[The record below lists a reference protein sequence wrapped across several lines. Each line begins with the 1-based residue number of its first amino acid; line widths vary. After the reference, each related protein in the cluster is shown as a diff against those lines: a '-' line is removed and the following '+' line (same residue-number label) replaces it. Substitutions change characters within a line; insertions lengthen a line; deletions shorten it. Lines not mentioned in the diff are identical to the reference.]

1 MTLTVFDTLRG
12 QLIPFKPIDDG
23 KVGIYVCGPTV
34 YDLPHIGHARTLVIF
49 DMIARYLTYRGYQIN
64 YIVNITDIDD
74 KIITRAQESSEIPSD
89 LARKFERIFLED
101 MKTLNNTLVDVYP
114 RVTDNIPEI
123 IKIIL
128 DLIEKGYAY
137 QIDDDVY
144 FDVTKSSGLGKLSN
158 QSLENVWAGARVK
171 IDERKRNPADFALW
185 KSSKK
190 DEPFWESPFGKGRPG
205 WHIECSAISMKY
217 LGEQFDIHGG
227 GRDLIFPHHEN
238 EIAQSEAFTGRIPVV
253 RYWLHTGFLTI
264 DGVKMSKSLGN
275 FITVRNLLKKYNVN
289 AFRLFIISTHY
300 RSPIDYSEKGLKQS
314 SKSLKRIF
322 EALDNLRQGIL
333 VGDQGK
339 EENKDE
345 KVTAEVTTIHQ
356 RFLKAMDTDFNTP
369 EASSEFFK
377 LIKLGNQAF
386 SMKVN
391 TVLLQTIYDLII
403 ELGSVFGLE
412 LERSHK
418 LTDEEKKHIAERNI
432 ARKNKEWKKA
442 DEIREKLKKSGIILK
457 DYPQG
462 TLWTVERKEKNV
474 KTPITNT
481 D

>member
-114 RVTDNIPEI
+114 RVTDNIPDI

-128 DLIEKGYAY
+128 GLIEKGYAY

-238 EIAQSEAFTGRIPVV
+238 EIAQSEAYTGIIPVV

-275 FITVRNLLKKYNVN
+275 FITVRNLLKNYNVN

-369 EASSEFFK
+369 QASSEFFK

-462 TLWTVERKEKNV
+462 TLWTVERNEK
-474 KTPITNT
+474 T
-481 D
+481 

>member
-128 DLIEKGYAY
+128 GLIEKGYAY

-369 EASSEFFK
+369 EASSELFK

-462 TLWTVERKEKNV
+462 TLWTVERKEK
-474 KTPITNT
+474 T
-481 D
+481 

>member
-128 DLIEKGYAY
+128 GLIEKGYAY

-171 IDERKRNPADFALW
+171 VDERKRNPADFALW

-238 EIAQSEAFTGRIPVV
+238 EIAQSEAYTGRIPVV

-369 EASSEFFK
+369 EASAEFFK

-462 TLWTVERKEKNV
+462 TLWTVERKEK
-474 KTPITNT
+474 T
-481 D
+481 

>member
-128 DLIEKGYAY
+128 GLIEKGYAY

-238 EIAQSEAFTGRIPVV
+238 EIAQSEAYTGRIPVV

-369 EASSEFFK
+369 EASAEFFK

-481 D
+481 N

>member
-1 MTLTVFDTLRG
+1 VTLTVFDTLRG

-128 DLIEKGYAY
+128 GLIEKGYAY

-171 IDERKRNPADFALW
+171 VDERKRNPADFALW

-238 EIAQSEAFTGRIPVV
+238 EIAQSEAYTGIIPVV

-369 EASSEFFK
+369 QASSEFFK

-462 TLWTVERKEKNV
+462 TLWTVERKEK
-474 KTPITNT
+474 T
-481 D
+481 

>member
-49 DMIARYLTYRGYQIN
+49 DMIARYLMYRGYQIN

-74 KIITRAQESSEIPSD
+74 KIIMRAQESSEIPSD
-89 LARKFERIFLED
+89 VARKFERIFLED

-128 DLIEKGYAY
+128 GLIEKGYAY

-171 IDERKRNPADFALW
+171 VDERKRNPADFALW

-314 SKSLKRIF
+314 SKSLKRVF

-462 TLWTVERKEKNV
+462 TLWTVERKEK
-474 KTPITNT
+474 T
-481 D
+481 

>member
-1 MTLTVFDTLRG
+1 MTVTVFDTLRG

-23 KVGIYVCGPTV
+23 KVRIYVCGPTV

-128 DLIEKGYAY
+128 GLIEKGYAY

-171 IDERKRNPADFALW
+171 VDERKRNPADFALW

-462 TLWTVERKEKNV
+462 TLWTVERKEK
-474 KTPITNT
+474 T
-481 D
+481 

>member
-128 DLIEKGYAY
+128 GLIEKGYAY

-171 IDERKRNPADFALW
+171 VDERKRNPADFALW

-238 EIAQSEAFTGRIPVV
+238 EIAQSEAYTGIIPVV

-369 EASSEFFK
+369 QASSEFFK

-462 TLWTVERKEKNV
+462 TLWTVERKEK
-474 KTPITNT
+474 T
-481 D
+481 

>member
-74 KIITRAQESSEIPSD
+74 KIITRAQESSENPSD

-128 DLIEKGYAY
+128 GLIEKGYAY

-238 EIAQSEAFTGRIPVV
+238 EIAQSEAYTGRIPVV

-345 KVTAEVTTIHQ
+345 KVTAKVTTIHQ

-481 D
+481 N

>member
-128 DLIEKGYAY
+128 GLIEKGYAY

-238 EIAQSEAFTGRIPVV
+238 EIAQSEAYTGRIPVV

-369 EASSEFFK
+369 QASSEFFK

-462 TLWTVERKEKNV
+462 TLWTVERKEK
-474 KTPITNT
+474 T
-481 D
+481 

>member
-74 KIITRAQESSEIPSD
+74 KIITRAQESSENPSD

-128 DLIEKGYAY
+128 GLIEKGYAY

-238 EIAQSEAFTGRIPVV
+238 EIAQSEAYTGRIPVV

-369 EASSEFFK
+369 EASAEFFK

-481 D
+481 N

>member
-128 DLIEKGYAY
+128 GLIEKGYAY

-238 EIAQSEAFTGRIPVV
+238 EIAQSEAYTGRIPVV

-369 EASSEFFK
+369 EASAEFFK

>member
-128 DLIEKGYAY
+128 GLIEKGYAY

-462 TLWTVERKEKNV
+462 TLWTVERKEK
-474 KTPITNT
+474 T
-481 D
+481 

>member
-49 DMIARYLTYRGYQIN
+49 DMIARYLKYRGYQIN

-114 RVTDNIPEI
+114 RVTDNISEI

-128 DLIEKGYAY
+128 GLIEKGYAY

-171 IDERKRNPADFALW
+171 VDERKRNPADFALW

-462 TLWTVERKEKNV
+462 TLWTVERKEK
-474 KTPITNT
+474 T
-481 D
+481 